1 MSVVDSVRRGWR
13 LLDRRARRDI
23 RYVAVIN
30 LAATI
35 GMFFYPEEDIAYRF
49 SSEEVYVASLDYLN
63 GVVFPLWGFM
73 FFAGMVCL
81 IVAIS
86 LLVHAYRIVRGAY
99 MEERFPGRELPDRAA
114 WPFLPSLDS
123 ISVSST
129 LRISFRARLSS
140 RLTWRPARFSM
151 FQAISRHLS
160 LPRFSFPGCFA
171 GSCCRLLN
179 DHFLK
184 AMRLHASVQFC

>member
-13 LLDRRARRDI
+13 LLDRRARRDF

-63 GVVFPLWGFM
+63 GAVLPLWGFM

-114 WPFLPSLDS
+114 WPFLPAVGLYLGLVYLANFVPSAVELAPDLASGTLLDVPGD
-123 ISVSST
+123 IAALVIAA
-129 LRISFRARLSS
+129 LLVPWMFR
-140 RLTWRPARFSM
+140 RFV
-151 FQAISRHLS
+151 
-160 LPRFSFPGCFA
+160 LPPTE
-171 GSCCRLLN
+171 
-179 DHFLK
+179 
-184 AMRLHASVQFC
+184 